1 MLNFLTNN
9 NNNVCIIYK
18 KKKYTYAELKKKIL
32 DKSSFYKKKKKEFF
46 YVYSKNKLNFIIKF
60 YACIYAKKVPVLL
73 RRNAEIDKY
82 LKKEFKY
89 NKNILFVIFTSGSE
103 GKPKGIIMSKNAFMF
118 SCQSMNKEMKIKN
131 NQAEVIFAPLDHAFA
146 LGRCHSI
153 LSSGGTIFLVNENN
167 YFEFFNFLE
176 KNKNIGLSIVPSI
189 LATFIASYKN
199 FSKILKNIKY
209 IQTGAMKFPIFYRK
223 KIAKLK
229 NLTLYLHYGLS
240 EMMRATFLNTKKF
253 PRYLESEGRPFK
265 GNKIKIEKNELFIK
279 GKGLCFGYLDNK
291 LWKDK
296 LSNGWYQTGD
306 LGKIK
311 NGFFYFQ
318 GRKSNLINYNGIA
331 FNSEYYEEKL
341 KNNFDSEF
349 CILPSKD
356 RIRDNILNLIT
367 DNKNLKIKKINQFFL
382 RDNKGIKVNNFFY
395 LKKFPKTRT
404 NKILRN
410 KISIRNLIKI
420 S

>member
-1 MLNFLTNN
+1 MLNFLKNN
-9 NNNVCIIYK
+9 NNNACIIYK
-18 KKKYTYAELKKKIL
+18 KKIYTYAKLKKKIL
-32 DKSSFYKKKKKEFF
+32 DKSLFYKKKNIEFF
-46 YVYSKNKLNFIIKF
+46 YIYSKNKLNFIINF
-60 YACIYAKKVPVLL
+60 YACIYAKKVPVLS
-73 RRNAEIDKY
+73 RRNVEIDKY

-89 NKNILFVIFTSGSE
+89 NKNILFVIFSSGSE

-131 NQAEVIFAPLDHAFA
+131 NQVEVIFAPLDHAFA

-209 IQTGAMKFPIFYRK
+209 IQTGAMQFPIFYRK
-223 KIAKLK
+223 KIAKFK

-265 GNKIKIEKNELFIK
+265 GNKIKIEKNELFVK

-331 FNSEYYEEKL
+331 FNPEYYEEKL

-410 KISIRNLIKI
+410 KISIRNLMKI
-420 S
+420 L